1 MKNVVNR
8 NTEIRTYNYDL
19 QNVFNTLIK
28 TLNLTMLITFPSAL
42 TWIPAQVR
50 FWKVSSSSNQTSLTP
65 NIKASSNLHPITTT
79 SPHFFSTPLH
89 FLSIPKKII
98 APTKNP
104 FSHSSTKHT
113 RLKPNQSPPQSHY
126 TPPFSINTPTQKKGV
141 IIPSPPPHGIRPI
154 IARINRCL
162 NFPRRLQLLHMLTL
176 RTSPWV
182 IGRLPSGLLIS
193 RHSYFMTP
201 FSSRGRHHCKRFR
214 DSAIP
219 TPIVTRE
226 INAFSGG
233 GVSSGGMG
241 WSWDFCCFYSE
252 MESFAGVGVCFAV
265 IVVNLFEVINF
276 RDCEMNQLL
285 LIISNKYW

>member
-42 TWIPAQVR
+42 IWIPAQVR

-104 FSHSSTKHT
+104 FNHSSTKHT
-113 RLKPNQSPPQSHY
+113 RLKPNQSPSQSHY

-219 TPIVTRE
+219 TPPLPHRDPR
-226 INAFSGG
+226 NKCLFWWWGFFRRY
-233 GVSSGGMG
+233 GMV
-241 WSWDFCCFYSE
+241 
-252 MESFAGVGVCFAV
+252 VGF
-265 IVVNLFEVINF
+265 
-276 RDCEMNQLL
+276 LL
-285 LIISNKYW
+285 LLFGNGIFCWGWGMFCGYSGKSVWSY